1 MLKKKI
7 VGLQPQHYLE
17 SHNQLDFLPILI
29 FIERTMKF
37 LTTNFVQCA
46 VKSCARSSDSFPL
59 SYAGVE
65 LVQQEVDYDPDF
77 IVNILPKLEWN
88 ALLTVAKEV
97 SINGGERRW

>member
-1 MLKKKI
+1 
-7 VGLQPQHYLE
+7 
-17 SHNQLDFLPILI
+17 
-29 FIERTMKF
+29 MKF

-65 LVQQEVDYDPDF
+65 LVQQEVDFDPDF
-77 IVNILPKLEWN
+77 IVNILPKIEWN

-97 SINGGERRW
+97 SNSGENRLKIIDSK